1 MRLVLTGEGWE
12 WVSGCSRTWGHP
24 PQASAEVGVRRGCS
38 DAEQLPWAR
47 WASGLSHLTGRP
59 REVVTPSLHHP
70 VTLSPCPG
78 WLPGRAAAGR
88 RASSGWAACGSP
100 AGRATRVALGMPRSP
115 GQGAPQQP
123 RGKQPVEIRSCPFLL
138 MFPHTSLCINTQ
150 VPGLGAI
157 VTHTQGSGWWF

>member
-12 WVSGCSRTWGHP
+12 WVSGCSRAWGP
-24 PQASAEVGVRRGCS
+24 PQASAEVGVQHGCS
-38 DAEQLPWAR
+38 DAEQLPWAW
-47 WASGLSHLTGRP
+47 WASGSSHLTGRP
-59 REVVTPSLHHP
+59 REVVTPLLHHP
-70 VTLSPCPG
+70 VTLPG
-78 WLPGRAAAGR
+78 GGCLAGAAAGR

-100 AGRATRVALGMPRSP
+100 AGRATRAALGMPRSP

-123 RGKQPVEIRSCPFLL
+123 RGKQPVEIRSWPFLL

-157 VTHTQGSGWWF
+157 ATHTQGSGCWF